1 MPSKRGSVAAG
12 SGRKNSALAANRR
25 PFKPARSPHETAPQA
40 APTRS
45 LATRGLLPGS
55 LRYYAYAGSLTT
67 PTPAC
72 QEDVAWMVL
81 AQPIT
86 VGAGDIAA
94 FAKLYPVNARQ
105 PQPIKARKV
114 EVSS

>member
-1 MPSKRGSVAAG
+1 M
-12 SGRKNSALAANRR
+12 
-25 PFKPARSPHETAPQA
+25 
-40 APTRS
+40 
-45 LATRGLLPGS
+45 
-55 LRYYAYAGSLTT
+55 
-67 PTPAC
+67 
-72 QEDVAWMVL
+72 ML